1 MAEAIA
7 AFSLAA
13 IVVQFI
19 DFGARV
25 TGNFWSFY
33 KASSNTDH
41 DVPDVE
47 TINSDLQNVLKE
59 LQSSPAPA
67 SKTGLAQLA
76 QECQKAAAQL
86 EKILQPMITAKKRH
100 EENEKRQKENEKR
113 QEEKNKELGKHEK
126 GFVKREKGFVKHAG
140 LKAAFQL
147 FWKEDEI
154 KSLKGR
160 LDQFRSQLILHIL
173 ASLR

>member
-13 IVVQFI
+13 NVVQFI

-33 KASSNTDH
+33 KAASNTDD

-59 LQSSPAPA
+59 LGSSPTPA

-100 EENEKRQKENEKR
+100 EENEKRQQEKD
-113 QEEKNKELGKHEK
+113 KDFG
-126 GFVKREKGFVKHAG
+126 KREKGFGKRAA
-140 LKAAFQL
+140 LKAAFKL
-147 FWKEDEI
+147 AWKEDEI
-154 KSLKGR
+154 QSLKGR
-160 LDQFRSQLILHIL
+160 VDQFRSQLILHIL